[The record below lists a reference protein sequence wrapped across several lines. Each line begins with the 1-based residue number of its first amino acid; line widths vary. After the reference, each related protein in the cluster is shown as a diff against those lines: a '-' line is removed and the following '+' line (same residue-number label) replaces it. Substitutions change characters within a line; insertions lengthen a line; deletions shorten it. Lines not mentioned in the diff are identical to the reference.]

1 MSHTRTFRLPSG
13 AIVRRKDLSA
23 GIIGQ
28 LGVGEV
34 AYVIGAR
41 LRGLLKGAELPASQ
55 VVRWQGMT
63 EELAEAMQ
71 RSIGSQR
78 PIVSLTDDDMR
89 FRFGDFSP
97 ISSGQTV
104 VLLTDTLLTG
114 RTVTRILRIIR
125 RMEGIPIAIAAV
137 LDGRV
142 DCGAP
147 VLTFGDL
154 VPVVSCLSQTV
165 VVNEVDVDLTT
176 LENVDR
182 VNRQLD
188 DPYPVIEHPVSPDTF
203 LSWLRSDAESGIFV
217 GHIDRG
223 RSRHFSTYLNVGRLV
238 ATHPGA
244 LDSLEGNIVQA
255 LARFDRAEGTVRVI
269 YPATE
274 GEYANRLASAVAV
287 RLSEYYGKT
296 VDQVPAKRPINSDW
310 NLEAGPWAERFVA
323 VIIDWGAVTTATI
336 RRLMSLAARNGA
348 SVIHAVA
355 LTSQL
360 DEEAEWQL
368 RSEASIVEFWK
379 RPVEFQ
385 DGVLI
390 PSEPT
395 ASMVEVKVPVSAAMI
410 CRVPMGMAA
419 SSECHLC
426 KIARQL
432 RRYEATAP
440 THLLRQHA
448 SSKFELYRPRSR
460 PEFLRLPA
468 SDLVGGPLNSEDA
481 AEIWNAHLLL
491 EDARFSTA
499 ARAEVR
505 SKIRSWQTET
515 MRESE
520 AWIRLL
526 TVEGYWL
533 DQPPLDANDIRS
545 LIAYA
550 CINILIGPTR
560 PIGRRELRWQAA
572 TVLRCASKRVFVERF
587 GELLDASVEDEVVA
601 AELCLGM
608 YSLLQRPY
616 NQTRPVMAQV
626 LSALLDARDR
636 LIERR
641 RSDAASKEILFT
653 IDVLH
658 RQAVE
663 IQTRVAQPGDAL
675 SAWHALQSSYVMPMN
690 THTGALT
697 GMLVVLNAFSG
708 PAATRKAESIDS
720 KPDKDYWSEV
730 ADAWTACWEFLASS
744 VFPYLSLLKDLFEAS
759 ISHATWLG
767 GRSLLGLNSERAERF
782 ASELSDLEQ
791 DPSRFTPGL
800 RRALEGEAFA
810 WFEALLRG
818 KETRLGYSGKGAF
831 QGCLLLRLVSENPC
845 ELAYAWDLARGRA
858 VRAGLSIASVS
869 DEVPRGEIV
878 FCSRSLLVEAFDQI
892 LDNAAG
898 EKHRAEG
905 RPSQGVDLEVVST
918 LEENYVKLR
927 IRNNWSQSKIAREG
941 GLAYF
946 ANELAIFGGSLE
958 YEHIGIASP
967 DRLPSF
973 ADWTYEVNVV
983 LRRWKADRFD
993 VA

>member
-1 MSHTRTFRLPSG
+1 MSRTRSFRLPSG
-13 AIVRRKDLSA
+13 AIVRRTDLSA

-34 AYVIGAR
+34 AYVLGAR
-41 LRGLLKGAELPASQ
+41 LRSLLKEVEIPASQ
-55 VVRWQGMT
+55 VVRWQRVN
-63 EELAEAMQ
+63 EELAEAVQ
-71 RSIGSQR
+71 RSIRSQR
-78 PIVSLTDDDMR
+78 SIVSLTDDDMR

-114 RTVTRILRIIR
+114 QTVTRILRIIR

-147 VLTFGDL
+147 IPTFGNL
-154 VPVVSCLSQTV
+154 VPVVSCLSQNV
-165 VVNEVDVDLTT
+165 VINEADVDLST
-176 LENVDR
+176 LENVDP
-182 VNRQLD
+182 VNRQLN
-188 DPYPVIEHPVSPDTF
+188 DPRQVIKYPVSPDTF

-223 RSRHFSTYLNVGRLV
+223 RSRHFSTYLNIGRLV
-238 ATHPGA
+238 ATHPDAIDA
-244 LDSLEGNIVQA
+244 LEKNIVQA
-255 LARFDRAEGTVRVI
+255 LERFDHATEIIRVI

-274 GEYANRLASAVAV
+274 GEYASRLASAVAA
-287 RLSEYYGKT
+287 RLSQYFGKV

-310 NLEAGPWAERFVA
+310 NLEAGPWSERFVA
-323 VIIDWGAVTTATI
+323 VIIDWGAVTTSTI

-368 RSEASIVEFWK
+368 RSEASIMEFWN
-379 RPVEFQ
+379 RPAEFQ

-395 ASMVEVKVPVSAAMI
+395 ASVVEVEVPVSAAMI

-419 SSECHLC
+419 SPECHLC
-426 KIARQL
+426 EIARQL

-440 THLLRQHA
+440 THLIRQHA
-448 SSKFELYRPRSR
+448 SSKFELYRPRAR
-460 PEFLRLPA
+460 PEVLLLPA
-468 SDLVGGPLNSEDA
+468 SDLVGGPLSPEDA
-481 AEIWNAHLLL
+481 AEIWNSHLLL
-491 EDARFSTA
+491 ENARFSTA
-499 ARAEVR
+499 ARAEIR
-505 SKIRSWQTET
+505 SKIQSWQPET

-533 DQPPLDANDIRS
+533 DQPPLDADDIRS

-550 CINILIGPTR
+550 CISILVGPTR

-572 TVLRCASKRVFVERF
+572 TVLRAASKRVFVERF

-616 NQTRPVMAQV
+616 NHTRPVMARV

-636 LIERR
+636 LMERR
-641 RSDAASKEILFT
+641 RSDVASKEILFT

-663 IQTRVAQPGDAL
+663 IQTRVTQPGDAL
-675 SAWHALQSSYVMPMN
+675 SAWHALQNSYVMPMN

-697 GMLVVLNAFSG
+697 AMLVVLNAFSG
-708 PAATRKAESIDS
+708 PAATRKAESTDG
-720 KPDKDYWSEV
+720 KPDKGYWSEV
-730 ADAWTACWEFLASS
+730 ADAWAACWEFLASS

-759 ISHATWLG
+759 ISHATSLG
-767 GRSLLGLNSERAERF
+767 GRSLLSLNSERAERF

-791 DPSRFTPGL
+791 DPSRFTPEL

-818 KETRLGYSGKGAF
+818 KETPIGYSGKGAF

-858 VRAGLSIASVS
+858 VRAGLSIASVRG
-869 DEVPRGEIV
+869 EVPRGEMV

-898 EKHRAEG
+898 EKHGAEG
-905 RPSQGVDLEVVST
+905 RPPQGVDLEVVSIN
-918 LEENYVKLR
+918 EQGYVKLR
-927 IRNNWSQSKIAREG
+927 IRNNWSHSKVTREG

-958 YEHIGIASP
+958 YEHIGVVGPGRVLS
-967 DRLPSF
+967 L